1 MSCLSKDIVCVVIDS
16 CNMLARACCLAGLPR
31 SLLLLTMSGCC
42 VGLGALG
49 QKNII
54 TLAADAGVI
63 ELMEEDR
70 TNLPNGV
77 GSADVLDGLGALG
90 APEPQR
96 PWLVIQVAMIMK
108 KIVSVIVNGQDLVKS
123 MHFVADDDAFDEV
136 DCQYNNCQFGR
147 WISHWV
153 RNPKNPDRHLERN
166 KAVKNRI
173 KSAVAQRRGRRGQVN
188 TRKEV
193 AKTISKPAHEPR
205 KRVSQRPTAAHKITT
220 LAGLEK
226 IKGKLK
232 PADYYRRRS
241 QLRADV
247 ESQRTGLLSKKEVF
261 HGSRLRQALRIDP
274 KCFKDS
280 YSKDELLQV
289 VVQFYV
295 LGLVAREVLRVSGKP
310 VCPADIILNGRPL
323 TDSHLLP
330 SLTTYVCKRFCGVA
344 YGMHSHN
351 VRSCDD
357 DKVQEYVTFLKK
369 MRLKEDQ
376 WFWICWLASFNGY
389 GVVQVLKGPKRIL
402 ASDGAAEVAAKLW
415 LRQDLAVVPCSVRHG
430 TNKFE
435 HYGLLQAVGDN
446 DFAAYAQ
453 HIEVAMRRTASMHLA
468 RDLAGCSSVAEILR
482 VIGQHQSS
490 TGRVKKLEA
499 EVERLT
505 GLLRDEHNEST
516 SLRRQLRAAQ

>member
-1 MSCLSKDIVCVVIDS
+1 
-16 CNMLARACCLAGLPR
+16 
-31 SLLLLTMSGCC
+31 MSGCC
-42 VGLGALG
+42 VGLGPLG

-63 ELMEEDR
+63 ELTEEDR

-77 GSADVLDGLGALG
+77 GSADVLEGLGALG

-96 PWLVIQVAMIMK
+96 PWLVIQVAMVMK
-108 KIVSVIVNGQDLVKS
+108 KVISVIVNGRGLVKS
-123 MHFVADDDAFDEV
+123 MHFVGDDDAFDEV
-136 DCQYNNCQFGR
+136 DCQYNNCQYGR
-147 WISHWV
+147 WFSHWV
-153 RNPKNPDRHLERN
+153 RNPRNPDRHLERN

-173 KSAVAQRRGRRGQVN
+173 KSAIAQRRGRRGQVN
-188 TRKEV
+188 THKEV
-193 AKTISKPAHEPR
+193 AKTTLKLAQEPQE
-205 KRVSQRPTAAHKITT
+205 RVSQRPTAAHKTTT

-241 QLRADV
+241 QLKAAV
-247 ESQRTGLLSKKEVF
+247 ESQRTGMLSKKEVF
-261 HGSRLRQALRIDP
+261 QGGRVRQALRRDP
-274 KCFKDS
+274 KCFNDS
-280 YSKDELLQV
+280 YSKDDLLKV
-289 VVQFYV
+289 VVQLYV
-295 LGLVAREVLRVSGKP
+295 LGLIAREVLRVTGKP
-310 VCPADIILNGRPL
+310 ICPADILLNGRPL
-323 TDSHLLP
+323 TGSHLLP
-330 SLTTYVCKRFCGVA
+330 SLTTYVCNRFCNVA

-389 GVVQVLKGPKRIL
+389 GVVQALKGPKRIL

-415 LRQDLAVVPCSVRHG
+415 LQQDLAVVPCSVRHG
-430 TNKFE
+430 PNKFE
-435 HYGLLQAVGDN
+435 HYSLLQAVGNN

-453 HIEVAMRRTASMHLA
+453 HIGVAMRRTASLHLA
-468 RDLAGCSSVAEILR
+468 RDLAGCSSVAEILV

-490 TGRVKKLEA
+490 TGRVSKLEE

-505 GLLRDEHNEST
+505 GLLKDERKESA